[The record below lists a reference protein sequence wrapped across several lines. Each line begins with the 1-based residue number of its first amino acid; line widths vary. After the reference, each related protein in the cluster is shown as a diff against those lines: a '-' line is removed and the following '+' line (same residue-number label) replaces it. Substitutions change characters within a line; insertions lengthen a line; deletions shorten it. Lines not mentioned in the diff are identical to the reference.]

1 MIAPIGWRMVAVV
14 ADKADEENELLPNLP
29 FDLIT
34 DPGSDA
40 GTLAGAQEFQGSLW
54 TCTVKFSKNE
64 ILNWPAVPDDAG
76 LLDGSRNVAYTA
88 ITDGLGRTFNKTSS
102 FWTPFWKRDDRRASF
117 RQGDELWN
125 SLLCVPELD
134 REKYEVGVFDLSHS
148 VNNFHLRKRDV
159 PQWANDAKSMRP
171 HSFEM
176 CTSGNKSHVIVRS
189 RQPGAKI
196 SSDASRSEN
205 YNLQWHL
212 YRLSR

>member
-1 MIAPIGWRMVAVV
+1 M
-14 ADKADEENELLPNLP
+14 
-29 FDLIT
+29 T
-34 DPGSDA
+34 PGS
-40 GTLAGAQEFQGSLW
+40 
-54 TCTVKFSKNE
+54 C
-64 ILNWPAVPDDAG
+64 
-76 LLDGSRNVAYTA
+76 RNVAYTA
-88 ITDGLGRTFNKTSS
+88 HHGRFRKNLQQDFVLLNSVL
-102 FWTPFWKRDDRRASF
+102 KRDDRRASF

-134 REKYEVGVFDLSHS
+134 GEKHEVGVFDLSHS

-176 CTSGNKSHVIVRS
+176 CTSGNKSHVIARS

-205 YNLQWHL
+205 YNLQ
-212 YRLSR
+212 